1 MSTQVFQREAIEERV
16 SIKGDSEAAGALP
29 RFSMCRL
36 TAVMSTQCAK
46 KRNKEGVSKG
56 MEQLQGR
63 NSESH
68 SKQLKTE
75 RNSVRRCKTHELE
88 KTHNIYTTK
97 TAHNSARRKQ

>member
-46 KRNKEGVSKG
+46 KKKKQRRRVERNGTITRPKLREP
-56 MEQLQGR
+56 
-63 NSESH
+63 
-68 SKQLKTE
+68 LKTIK
-75 RNSVRRCKTHELE
+75 NG
-88 KTHNIYTTK
+88 TK
-97 TAHNSARRKQ
+97 LREEV